1 VIAIK
6 QALLTPRRCANMQEI
21 SRTENNCRDDLTS
34 GEPHFNDERTI
45 RSAQPVVPLQ
55 TVAKER
61 RRHGLMLV
69 GAFVIAS
76 LLGATAAMA
85 LIRLRQTSAVPA
97 TAAAPAEVNGAQ
109 PEDEAATANDSEP
122 SAAEPTSESQSIAQ
136 ADTLA
141 GEEPKEEKK
150 KRPKKH
156 ALAPVAITV
165 VTSASENSGQAQ
177 MVDQW
182 QEKRQRRVSRQRD
195 PMQKNHPSDLF
206 RIREI
211 FEGPRR
217 LRRTNNP

>member
-1 VIAIK
+1 MIAIK
-6 QALLTPRRCANMQEI
+6 QALLTPRRCANMQGI
-21 SRTENNCRDDLTS
+21 SRTENNRRDDLTS

-55 TVAKER
+55 TVARER
-61 RRHGLMLV
+61 RRHGLILV

-97 TAAAPAEVNGAQ
+97 TAAAPAAVNGAE

-122 SAAEPTSESQSIAQ
+122 SAAEPTESQSIAQ
-136 ADTLA
+136 ADTSA
-141 GEEPKEEKK
+141 GEEPKDDKK

-165 VTSASENSGQAQ
+165 VTSASANSGQAQ

-182 QEKRQRRVSRQRD
+182 EEKRQRRVSRQRD

>member
-1 VIAIK
+1 MIAIK
-6 QALLTPRRCANMQEI
+6 QALLTPRRCANMQGI
-21 SRTENNCRDDLTS
+21 SRTENKWRDDLTS

-97 TAAAPAEVNGAQ
+97 TADVNGVQ
-109 PEDEAATANDSEP
+109 SEDEAATANDSEP
-122 SAAEPTSESQSIAQ
+122 SAEPTSESQSIAQ
-136 ADTLA
+136 ADTPA
-141 GEEPKEEKK
+141 AEEPKEEKK

-156 ALAPVAITV
+156 ALTPVAITV
-165 VTSASENSGQAQ
+165 ATSASANSGQAQ

-182 QEKRQRRVSRQRD
+182 EEKRKRRVSRQRD

>member
-1 VIAIK
+1 ME
-6 QALLTPRRCANMQEI
+6 R
-21 SRTENNCRDDLTS
+21 SRTENNWRVDLTS
-34 GEPHFNDERTI
+34 EEPHFNDEWTI

-69 GAFVIAS
+69 GAFVIAC

-85 LIRLRQTSAVPA
+85 LIRWRQTRTVTA
-97 TAAAPAEVNGAQ
+97 TAAAPAAVNGAQ
-109 PEDEAATANDSEP
+109 PEDDSATADDSETP
-122 SAAEPTSESQSIAQ
+122 AAAPPSESESIAQ
-136 ADTLA
+136 ADTSA

-150 KRPKKH
+150 KKAKKH
-156 ALAPVAITV
+156 ALAPVAINV
-165 VTSASENSGQAQ
+165 VTSPLANSGQPR

-182 QEKRQRRVSRQRD
+182 EEKRQRRVSRQRD
-195 PMQKNHPSDLF
+195 PMQNNHPSDLF

-217 LRRTNNP
+217 PRRMNRPQQ